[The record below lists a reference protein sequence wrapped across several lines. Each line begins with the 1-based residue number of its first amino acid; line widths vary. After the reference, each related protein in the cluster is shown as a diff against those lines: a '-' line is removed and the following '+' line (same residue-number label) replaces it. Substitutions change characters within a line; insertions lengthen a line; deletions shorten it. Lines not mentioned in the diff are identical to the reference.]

1 VHERIDAHRRHEE
14 TGMKAARSFVAA
26 AAVPLII
33 GSAGSFAQPAY
44 LGQTYT
50 ARLAPLNSKVAG
62 HHAEGDLRVTVSGDT
77 VTIELDAR
85 GLPPGMM
92 HMAHLH
98 GYVSGKVST
107 CPTASADTNHD
118 GIIDL
123 AETEPVAG
131 VTMIPLNAAPA
142 DLTIAGDSYPAAS
155 TNGEMIYKRQV
166 SLRALTQ
173 KMAGAFDGA
182 APDLA
187 KRVIFVHGIDAAT
200 PLPKTVASLPGVP
213 AQVTL
218 PIACGK
224 LTPGV

>member
-1 VHERIDAHRRHEE
+1 MNVMC
-14 TGMKAARSFVAA
+14 GFVAA
-26 AAVPLII
+26 AAMPLIV
-33 GSAGSFAQPAY
+33 GSTGSFARPVHAD
-44 LGQTYT
+44 QTYI
-50 ARLAPLNSKVAG
+50 ARLSPLNSKVTG

-85 GLPPGMM
+85 GLSPGMM
-92 HMAHLH
+92 HMAHFH
-98 GYVSGKVST
+98 GYVSGKSSA
-107 CPTASADTNHD
+107 CAGASADTNHD

-142 DLTIAGDSYPAAS
+142 ELTIAGNGYPIAS
-155 TNGEMIYKRQV
+155 KDGEIVYKREV
-166 SLRALTQ
+166 SLRALARE
-173 KMAGAFDGA
+173 MAEEFDGA

-187 KRVIFVHGIDAAT
+187 KRVLFVHGIDAGT

-213 AQVTL
+213 AQATL

-224 LTPGV
+224 LMPEM